1 MFGLFKL
8 KKKSKK
14 EKNVE
19 QQSSPDD
26 EKENTSSPTK
36 SKKVDK
42 KSDKTSS
49 DQHQQISVD
58 NNDVKVE
65 KQQTIDIEIIT
76 TTTKTHNKDQ
86 RSATLPVTP
95 SIPRNKVKINAQQTN
110 NDTLTVE
117 TDLCGQGHES
127 QPSPLSTATTT
138 INIHGHRAP
147 MLSASDAHTNSFV
160 RGVSSFL
167 KLNRL
172 SEELKLTL
180 SVSC

>member
-76 TTTKTHNKDQ
+76 TTTKTHKDQ